1 MRNLTEEFFEFF
13 IDLTLNNNKTWFDEN
28 KKRYE
33 KLVKL
38 PFRSFVE
45 ELIREVSK
53 VDGRFASL
61 SASDC
66 FRIYR
71 DVRFSKDKTPY
82 KTHFSVG
89 FTRTKPL
96 LRGGM
101 YLHIEDGGSFVG
113 GGFWEPNNEDL
124 QRVRKELELDASELR
139 AIINDDTFKQFFKN
153 GLEGEELKTAPKGFD
168 KTHPDIDLIR
178 KKQFLI
184 GRNFSNKEVLA
195 SNFKDE
201 VVKTFAAMRPFF
213 DYMSDVLTTDLNGE
227 SLY

>member
-1 MRNLTEEFFEFF
+1 M
-13 IDLTLNNNKTWFDEN
+13 
-28 KKRYE
+28 
-33 KLVKL
+33 
-38 PFRSFVE
+38 
-45 ELIREVSK
+45 
-53 VDGRFASL
+53 GRIC
-61 SASDC
+61 D
-66 FRIYR
+66 
-71 DVRFSKDKTPY
+71 
-82 KTHFSVG
+82 
-89 FTRTKPL
+89 
-96 LRGGM
+96 
-101 YLHIEDGGSFVG
+101 LHIEDGGSFVG

-139 AIINDDTFKQFFKN
+139 AIINDATFKQFFKN